1 MIMLKKHCL
10 HSADMKFFDKIRD
23 TAQNKKALRNEGLL
37 KLPELDLNQQP
48 ID

>member
-1 MIMLKKHCL
+1 
-10 HSADMKFFDKIRD
+10 MKFSDKIIA
-23 TAQNKKALRNEGLL
+23 TAQNKKAHHNDGLL